1 MEKRINRL
9 INKSFEKTL
18 LDRPVHNKKV
28 KFSLR
33 GNKSKLE
40 TTKLLPQPLK
50 PTQYKPP
57 KPTPKPRKNPQNQYQ
72 NLEYFQSDHFQY
84 LEESYPNQ

>member
-9 INKSFEKTL
+9 RNKSFEKTL
-18 LDRPVHNKKV
+18 LDQPVPNKKV

-40 TTKLLPQPLK
+40 TTKLPEPIK

-57 KPTPKPRKNPQNQYQ
+57 KPIPKPRVK
-72 NLEYFQSDHFQY
+72 
-84 LEESYPNQ
+84 

>member
-9 INKSFEKTL
+9 INTSFKKTL
-18 LDRPVHNKKV
+18 LDQPVPNKKV

-40 TTKLLPQPLK
+40 N
-50 PTQYKPP
+50 Y
-57 KPTPKPRKNPQNQYQ
+57 
-72 NLEYFQSDHFQY
+72 
-84 LEESYPNQ
+84 